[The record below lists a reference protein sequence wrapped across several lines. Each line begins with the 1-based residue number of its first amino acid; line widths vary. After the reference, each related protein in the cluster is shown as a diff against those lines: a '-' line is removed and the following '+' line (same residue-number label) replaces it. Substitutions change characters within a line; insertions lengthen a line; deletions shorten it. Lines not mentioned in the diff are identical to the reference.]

1 MMRTINV
8 GGRELPC
15 RVTMGA
21 MLRFKRETGRDVSG
35 MSSDDVSDLVTFMWC
50 CVVSACRADGVEMDL
65 TLDEFADRLDPSGI
79 SEFYEDSQASKKSR
93 RRRGSRRHRDTSG
106 NGVGV
111 RGDESVRL

>member
-35 MSSDDVSDLVTFMWC
+35 MSGDDVSDLVTFMWC
-50 CVVSACRADGVEMDL
+50 CTTSACNADGVEFGL
-65 TLDEFADRLDPSGI
+65 TLEEFADRLDPSGI
-79 SEFYEDSQASKKSR
+79 SEFYEDRQAEASKKK
-93 RRRGSRRHRDTSG
+93 
-106 NGVGV
+106 
-111 RGDESVRL
+111 

>member
-8 GGRELPC
+8 GGRDLPC

-50 CVVSACRADGVEMDL
+50 CVASACAADGVELGL
-65 TLDEFADRLDPSGI
+65 TLEEFADRLDPSGI
-79 SEFYEDSQASKKSR
+79 SEFYEDGQTEASKKK
-93 RRRGSRRHRDTSG
+93 
-106 NGVGV
+106 
-111 RGDESVRL
+111 